1 MTSPP
6 EAKRRACCI
15 SYNGYPHDPTCT
27 RKGGRPVTTG
37 ETPPRQAGRHGKI
50 WDDCEAQA
58 KTDGQTMTDFVRE
71 AITRELA
78 RRRALDRP
86 GTPQWAGPPDHP
98 DRSGMPLYG
107 GPPLVANPAPD
118 VPHVHAPSGGVAVFH
133 ADGNVDAFGTVDT
146 MRAVRDEL
154 DRRAA
159 SDAEESR

>member
-6 EAKRRACCI
+6 EAKPRNCCD
-15 SYNGYPHDPTCT
+15 SYNGYPHHADCT

-50 WDDCEAQA
+50 WDDCEKQA
-58 KTDGQTMTDFVRE
+58 RADGQTMTDFVRD

-98 DRSGMPLYG
+98 DRGNLPLHE
-107 GPPLVANPAPD
+107 GPPLASAAPQCPACTSPYPHHRFALANPDGDGPAWCD
-118 VPHVHAPSGGVAVFH
+118 HEWHDADAVTSG
-133 ADGNVDAFGTVDT
+133 TYT
-146 MRAVRDEL
+146 
-154 DRRAA
+154 
-159 SDAEESR
+159 AEQATP